1 MQCKCWDQ
9 SECVFDLVC
18 HMCLFVFVIDIIIFC
33 LTGTVLIYTSADEPV
48 TAIARLKLKHCNSP
62 SVSVG
67 HYRLSGDKVCALKLT
82 LCLWVF
88 FRYFNVLNLFGN
100 ATFKKCFRLRSQLIT
115 ATFECLSA

>member
-1 MQCKCWDQ
+1 M
-9 SECVFDLVC
+9 FDLVY

-82 LCLWVF
+82 LCLWVKLKLLGF
-88 FRYFNVLNLFGN
+88 FFFSKISMFSICLVMQL
-100 ATFKKCFRLRSQLIT
+100 LRNIL
-115 ATFECLSA
+115 A

>member
-9 SECVFDLVC
+9 SECVFDLVY

-62 SVSVG
+62 SVSLG
-67 HYRLSGDKVCALKLT
+67 HYRLSGEKVCALKLT
-82 LCLWVF
+82 LCLWVKLKLRGF
-88 FRYFNVLNLFGN
+88 FFSKISMFSICLVIQL
-100 ATFKKCFRLRSQLIT
+100 LRNI
-115 ATFECLSA
+115 SA

>member
-67 HYRLSGDKVCALKLT
+67 HYRLSGDKVCVLKLT
-82 LCLWVF
+82 CGLNLNYLVF
-88 FRYFNVLNLFGN
+88 FFFFSKISMFSICLVMQL
-100 ATFKKCFRLRSQLIT
+100 LRNIL
-115 ATFECLSA
+115 A